1 MGCIPSSSWS
11 QRTTGFSLLV
21 FLARTEAA
29 KSVCQPMEQVA
40 HSQAANVTQASIEVL
55 YCQGTKEL
63 MQQKNWLWKEAWQ

>member
-55 YCQGTKEL
+55 
-63 MQQKNWLWKEAWQ
+63 